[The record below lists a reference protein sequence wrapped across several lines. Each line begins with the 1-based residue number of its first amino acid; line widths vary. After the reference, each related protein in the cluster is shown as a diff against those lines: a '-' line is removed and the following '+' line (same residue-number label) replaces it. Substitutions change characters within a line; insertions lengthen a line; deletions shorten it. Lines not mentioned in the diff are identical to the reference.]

1 MVEPGGGGEYRMR
14 WVCLD
19 LQERECSSRLE
30 CCGLLASLSCAGKGE
45 AFTSGKGNGGLHSVE
60 ARQPFEKWGKSGT
73 VLQEVTILERVSI
86 SALAGGIAGGLT
98 NFVLHPIDTVKTK
111 LQTRGSASIYSGPF
125 DVISKVFTSQG
136 VWGFYSG
143 VQAAFVGSVM
153 SSATYFGTYE
163 LAKCIFSSV
172 ITVPRSITPPLAAA
186 LGNVVSSA
194 ILVPK
199 EVVKQRMQAGAVGS
213 ARDVFLHTIE
223 SEGIAGL
230 YAGYS
235 AALLRNVPSNMISFS
250 TFEYLKLAWLSMSHA
265 SILAPWQSVL
275 SGALAGALS
284 AAVTTPL
291 DVVKTRLMTQAR
303 SVVTSSGMTG
313 VKAEAVARA
322 QAIAA
327 YTYTGVFSTLQQVC
341 KEEGFRALTKGM
353 TPRVFY
359 SACFS
364 ALGFCVFESTRT
376 FFLLRH
382 IEQKKKLAATINS

>member
-1 MVEPGGGGEYRMR
+1 
-14 WVCLD
+14 
-19 LQERECSSRLE
+19 
-30 CCGLLASLSCAGKGE
+30 
-45 AFTSGKGNGGLHSVE
+45 
-60 ARQPFEKWGKSGT
+60 
-73 VLQEVTILERVSI
+73 
-86 SALAGGIAGGLT
+86 
-98 NFVLHPIDTVKTK
+98 
-111 LQTRGSASIYSGPF
+111 
-125 DVISKVFTSQG
+125 
-136 VWGFYSG
+136 
-143 VQAAFVGSVM
+143 M

-172 ITVPRSITPPLAAA
+172 IAIPKTVTPPLAAA

-213 ARDVFLHTIE
+213 ARDVLVCTIK
-223 SEGIAGL
+223 SEGIKGL

-250 TFEYLKLAWLSMSHA
+250 TFEYLKLAWLSMSNA
-265 SILAPWQSVL
+265 SVLAPWQSVV

-291 DVVKTRLMTQAR
+291 DVAKTRLMTQAR
-303 SVVTSSGMTG
+303 SAIMSSGMTG
-313 VKAEAVARA
+313 VRAEAMARA

-327 YTYTGVFSTLQQVC
+327 YTYTSVFSTLRQIC
-341 KEEGFRALTKGM
+341 KEEGFQALMKGM

-376 FFLLRH
+376 YFLLRH
-382 IEQKKKLAATINS
+382 LQKKETLVQQTAN

>member
-1 MVEPGGGGEYRMR
+1 MAKAECRIR
-14 WVCLD
+14 WLNLQ
-19 LQERECSSRLE
+19 LQERERE
-30 CCGLLASLSCAGKGE
+30 GWAVLASLSCSATNGSKG
-45 AFTSGKGNGGLHSVE
+45 
-60 ARQPFEKWGKSGT
+60 ARQA
-73 VLQEVTILERVSI
+73 LERWSRGAAEVSLMQRVGI
-86 SALAGGIAGGLT
+86 SALAGGLAGGFT
-98 NFVLHPIDTVKTK
+98 NVALHPIDTVKTK
-111 LQTRGSASIYSGPF
+111 LQTRGSASIYSGPL
-125 DVISKVFTSQG
+125 DVISKVFASQG
-136 VWGFYSG
+136 IGGFYSG

-172 ITVPRSITPPLAAA
+172 IAIPKTVTPPLAAA

-213 ARDVFLHTIE
+213 ARDVLVCTIK
-223 SEGIAGL
+223 SEGIKGL

-250 TFEYLKLAWLSMSHA
+250 TFEYLKLAWLSMSNA
-265 SILAPWQSVL
+265 SVLAPWQSVV

-291 DVVKTRLMTQAR
+291 DVAKTRLMTQAR
-303 SVVTSSGMTG
+303 SAIMSSGMTG
-313 VKAEAVARA
+313 VRAEAMARA

-327 YTYTGVFSTLQQVC
+327 YTYTSVFSTLQQIC
-341 KEEGFRALTKGM
+341 KEEGFQALMKGM
-353 TPRVFY
+353 TPRVFH

-376 FFLLRH
+376 YFLLRH
-382 IEQKKKLAATINS
+382 LQKKETLVQQTKFQ